1 MVSYRKTLMVSLLAL
16 GVVAVVAGQGAPPA
30 QAPQGPA
37 RPAEV
42 PVLPPRGAVTFTD
55 AAVTELLGT
64 LKAPAGFDVQIFAAP
79 PIVNYP
85 TCLTATIAGELFVC
99 VDRNGSLQQ
108 DPGMGTILRLVD
120 TNRDGRADEYTVFA
134 TLDSPRG
141 VVFDGDTLYVMHPPL
156 LTALRDTNNDGIAD
170 ERKTLVRG
178 LGFGLDF
185 RGADHT
191 TNGVEMGI
199 DGWLYVAVGDYG
211 AVKAVGTDGKEIQL
225 RGGGNVRVRP
235 DGRDLEI
242 YSRGT
247 RNDYD
252 LAIDPYMNIFARG
265 NTNDGGGWDIRLN
278 HFVAGANF
286 GYPSLFKNFADEI
299 IPPLADY
306 RTGSGTGMLYVQD
319 AGLPSP
325 YGDTL
330 YSVDWGTNTIYRH
343 PLTAKGATFTVG
355 QEVFVTLPRPTDLT
369 VDGSSRLYLASWRG
383 GQFRYAGENIGY
395 IARLVATGA
404 APPPAPVLGS
414 ATDARLVELIA
425 SANQTH
431 RRFAQQELLRRG
443 RSPERIGLLEKRVL
457 GADPVAARVAAI
469 FTLKQLAGSDAH
481 ATLVKAAGDAA
492 VRSYALRALTDRRGE
507 LTGVPKPLFL
517 QALSDPDPRVQLQ
530 AITGLKRLGATD
542 AAKPILALTASP
554 DLVVAQIAVNAI
566 VSLGTTDAAL
576 TALAEGTPAVAKG
589 ALRALQQ
596 MHTTAAVTG
605 LIASLQEART
615 AEARSGILQA
625 LARLSHREG
634 VWRGTLPEWWGT
646 RPDTTGPYYDPVNWD
661 ESERILGVLRAAVAQ
676 AARDGSLA
684 GAPLLKDL
692 ERNRVVPPGS
702 IDLIAAMATA
712 KDAALDSVITALV
725 GQVRLG
731 ADGAWAPAL
740 DRLARSRAVYR
751 AAVAKMIAA
760 PNALTPPGAAILRQ
774 IATDTT
780 SPADAREAAFAALAM
795 ATAPDVVEHSIAAF
809 TALGASG
816 DVDAAYALVWRQFVS
831 LPAHAANLPTFRT
844 AAASTDRGRQ
854 LLGYGV
860 LVQLA
865 AERPAAPGRGG
876 PGGGGGGGRGRGGL
890 QNAAVEAA
898 RTEAR
903 AAIDAAWSG
912 AGTAALLRA
921 IGLTEAPGYGERIQ
935 ALTASPSADVR
946 EAAKFAASK
955 APAAAPAAGTAPS
968 PPAAGAANAPGAAV
982 VSSVPFDDLVA
993 RLAPLTGDVAQGKM
1007 LFTRQACVTCHT
1019 VTAGETERG
1028 PFLGGITTR
1037 YSRAEILE
1045 SILRP
1050 NAKVAQGFATGWFE
1064 TTDKRRLEGFVT
1076 RESADDVVVR
1086 DMSGAE
1092 TTLRKAQIANRGV
1105 REGSIM
1111 PPGLVD
1117 GLTLQE
1123 LASLLAFLG
1132 STTGK

>member
-1 MVSYRKTLMVSLLAL
+1 MTAA
-16 GVVAVVAGQGAPPA
+16 AVLAGQGAPPA
-30 QAPQGPA
+30 QAPQAPA
-37 RPAEV
+37 RPADV
-42 PVLPPRGAVTFTD
+42 PVLPPRGAVTVTD
-55 AAVTELLGT
+55 AAVTEILGT
-64 LKAPAGFDVQIFAAP
+64 LKAPPGFDVQVFAAP

-85 TCLTATIAGELFVC
+85 TCLTATMGGELFVC

-120 TNRDGRADEYTVFA
+120 TNRDGRADQYTVFA

-141 VVFDGDTLYVMHPPL
+141 VVFDGDTLYVMHPPF
-156 LTALRDTNNDGIAD
+156 LTALRDTDNDGISD

-211 AVKAVGTDGKEIQL
+211 AVKAVGADGKEIQL

-242 YSRGT
+242 YARGT

-252 LAIDPYMNIFARG
+252 LAIDPYMNVFARG

-343 PLTAKGATFTVG
+343 PLTPNGATFTVG
-355 QEVFVTLPRPTDLT
+355 QDVFVSLPRPTDMT

-395 IARLVATGA
+395 VARLVATGA
-404 APPPAPVLGS
+404 TPPPAPVLGT

-457 GADPVAARVAAI
+457 GTDSVAARVAAI
-469 FTLKQLAGSDAH
+469 FTLKQLAGADAH

-492 VRSYALRALTDRRGE
+492 VRAHALRALTDRRGE
-507 LTGVPKPLFL
+507 LTGVPKALFL
-517 QALSDPDPRVQLQ
+517 QALSDQDPRVQLQ

-542 AAKPILALTASP
+542 AAKPILALTASS

-646 RPDTTGPYYDPVNWD
+646 RPDTTGPYYDPVSWD
-661 ESERILGVLRAAVAQ
+661 ESERIFAVLRAALAQ

-712 KDAALDSVITALV
+712 KDPSLDNVITALV
-725 GQVRLG
+725 GQVRLS

-740 DRLARSRAVYR
+740 ARLAQARPVYR
-751 AAVAKMIAA
+751 AAVAKLIAA
-760 PNALTPPGAAILRQ
+760 PNALTTPGAAILRQ
-774 IATDTT
+774 IAIDTT
-780 SPADAREAAFAALAM
+780 SPADAREAAFASLAL
-795 ATAPDVVEHSIAAF
+795 ATAPDVVESAMTAF
-809 TALGASG
+809 TSLGASG
-816 DVDAAYALVWRQFVS
+816 DVDQAYSLVWRQFVS
-831 LPAHAANLPTFRT
+831 SPAHAANLALFRA
-844 AAASTDRGRQ
+844 AAASSERGRQ
-854 LLGYGV
+854 LLGYGG

-865 AERPAAPGRGG
+865 ADRPAGRGG
-876 PGGGGGGGRGRGGL
+876 PGGGGGGGGGRGRGG
-890 QNAAVEAA
+890 AGPGAEAA

-912 AGTAALLRA
+912 SGTALLLRA
-921 IGLTEAPGYGERIQ
+921 IGLTEAAGYGERIQ
-935 ALTASPSADVR
+935 ALSASPAADVR

-955 APAAAPAAGTAPS
+955 VRPDTPAAAPTAASAT
-968 PPAAGAANAPGAAV
+968 PAAGGGAGAAL
-982 VSSVPFDDLVA
+982 VSSVPYDDLAA
-993 RLAPLTGDVAQGKM
+993 RLAGLTGDAGQGKM
-1007 LFTRQACVTCHT
+1007 LFTRQACATCHT
-1019 VTAGETERG
+1019 VTSAEPERG

-1037 YSRAEILE
+1037 YSRAEVLE

-1064 TTDKRRLEGFVT
+1064 TTDKRRLEGFVV
-1076 RESADDVVVR
+1076 RESPADVVVR
-1086 DMSGAE
+1086 DMAGVE
-1092 TTLRKAQIANRGV
+1092 TTLSKTQIANRGT

-1132 STTGK
+1132 ATTGK